1 MLLPA
6 KRTAPHLSLSMH
18 VEYNS
23 TENNLLYT
31 SLNRSTLLG
40 AMLPFLFSF
49 NCGEKDQFDTEELV
63 RRHWH
68 PSCDQTTESQ

>member
-23 TENNLLYT
+23 TENNLL

-63 RRHWH
+63 KRHWQ
-68 PSCDQTTESQ
+68 PRCDQTTESQ